1 MSILTIRRFP
11 DSILKQATRPVHQLD
26 APTRRLIDEMVRT
39 MRRHPRCVGLAAPQ
53 IGRAARVA
61 VMDASQHPKAG
72 QTHHLL
78 ILVNPLLDSL
88 EGAAVGREG
97 CLSIPDLT
105 ANVRRATRVRLRA
118 QDDIGQAYEL
128 WLEGFEAVVA
138 QHEVD
143 HLDGAL
149 FLDRV
154 ADLKTDVFPRKTY
167 L

>member
-1 MSILTIRRFP
+1 MLTIHRFP
-11 DSILKQATRPVHQLD
+11 DPILKQPTRLVRQLD
-26 APTRRLIDEMVRT
+26 APTRRLVDDMVRT

-53 IGRAARVA
+53 VGRGVRVA

-72 QTHHLL
+72 ATHHLL
-78 ILVNPLLDSL
+78 ILVNPVLDSL

-105 ANVRRATRVRLRA
+105 ANVRRATRVRLCA
-118 QDDIGQAYEL
+118 QDDTGQAYEL
-128 WLEGFEAVVA
+128 WLEGFEALLA

-154 ADLKTDVFPRKTY
+154 ANLRADVFPRRTY